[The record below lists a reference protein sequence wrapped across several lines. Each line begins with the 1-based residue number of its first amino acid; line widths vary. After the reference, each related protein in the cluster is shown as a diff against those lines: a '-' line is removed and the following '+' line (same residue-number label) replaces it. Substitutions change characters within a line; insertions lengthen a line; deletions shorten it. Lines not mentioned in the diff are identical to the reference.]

1 MINQIMPLILWATP
15 VLACANEVICD
26 IEYAG
31 SVTSIKPEAN
41 NDPYQF
47 TNIDLQ
53 GGFRFSA
60 QLLPE
65 LNKLKTYVYHQSKNR
80 YVLIQA
86 AEYGIEQKA
95 CLESEHRFGL
105 NKVYSA
111 QLERELLFQCRLSC
125 R

>member
-1 MINQIMPLILWATP
+1 MSNQIILLILLALP
-15 VLACANEVICD
+15 VLACADEVICD

-31 SVTSIKPEAN
+31 SVTSIKPQAN

-47 TNIDLQ
+47 TTIDLQ

-60 QLLPE
+60 QLLPA
-65 LNKLKTYVYHQSKNR
+65 LNKLKTYVYHQSKIK

-86 AEYGIEQKA
+86 AEYAVEQKA
-95 CLESEHRFGL
+95 CLGSEHRFGL

-111 QLERELLFQCRLSC
+111 QLERELLYQCRLSC